1 MGFRHSEKFK
11 KEQEEIYNSMV
22 VYFGEETKHVTE
34 FEDRSIT
41 PKMREKMRMNSYAQD
56 KLPQK
61 LTNEALINEAKQYKS
76 HCGKPSRPTTTYD
89 EALIHVI
96 LPELIKRLEEVE

>member
-1 MGFRHSEKFK
+1 MGFRLPEKFK

-22 VYFGEETKHVTE
+22 VNFGDETRHITE

-41 PKMREKMRMNSYAQD
+41 PEMRADMRMNSYAQD
-56 KLPQK
+56 KLPPK
-61 LTNEALINEAKQYKS
+61 LTNEALINEAKYYKS
-76 HCGKPSRPTTTYD
+76 HCRKPNRSTTTYD